1 MSEIINF
8 EPLHSITEG
17 DTEYE
22 LDLISNLIADCEEL
36 MGEMIQAFEAQ
47 DLEKFGSLAHKFKGS
62 LLYVAGEPMA
72 SYVASLDKEV
82 RRENKFPSKEKFE
95 QIQKDFNELKDALND
110 HMDGL
115 E

>member
-1 MSEIINF
+1 MSGIMNL
-8 EPLHSITEG
+8 EPLHSITDG

-22 LDLISNLIADCEEL
+22 LDLISNLVADCDEL
-36 MGEMIQAFEAQ
+36 MGELIQAFEAQ

-72 SYVASLDKEV
+72 SYVAALDKEA
-82 RRENKFPSKEKFE
+82 RRENKFPSKETFE

-110 HMDGL
+110 YMDEL